1 MSNEGFQLFVVREF
15 ANFKQANDYLNGLKL
30 TDFKNKKLNLKDPYI
45 EYVISGI
52 NFKKVLKDKKVA
64 EFESFFKK
72 QLQQTQQ
79 IK

>member
-15 ANFKQANDYLNGLKL
+15 VNFKQANDYLNGLKL
-30 TDFKNKKLNLKDPYI
+30 TDFKGKKLKLKEPHI

-64 EFESFFKK
+64 EFEAFYIK